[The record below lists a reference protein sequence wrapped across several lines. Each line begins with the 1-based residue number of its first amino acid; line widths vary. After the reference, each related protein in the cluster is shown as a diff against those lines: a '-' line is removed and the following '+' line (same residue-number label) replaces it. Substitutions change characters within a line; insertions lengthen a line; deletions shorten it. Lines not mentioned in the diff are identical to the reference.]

1 MNCTT
6 RTLAILLGM
15 LVSLWATAG
24 DLTKENI
31 EQRFKDRAVQV
42 GAARASG
49 DTVTIGDKLRD
60 VPAWPVYSEKNP
72 NAGPVFYVFETFD
85 LAPIPGFE
93 GTPMNLLVEMDA
105 NGKFVDVQVLRQ
117 HEPVFLGGLGP
128 AVFDE
133 YLKQYRGVSIK
144 QQIKINTGQSS
155 RSAGNVVGPN
165 TVVFDGISKATASI
179 RIANQSVLNSS
190 FAVARARLGFAGGAA
205 DSGPPAIV
213 KKVDFEKL
221 DFDTLIKRGY
231 MQRLALTNADVE
243 KLFVGTDGAGVDE
256 EALQHPNDVFL
267 ELFIANLNPPN
278 IGRNLLGDEAWKS
291 LQAHLQDD
299 RPAYWVA
306 TRGRYPLVD
315 DNFIPG
321 SSPAR
326 VELVQAD
333 LPVQLRDT
341 NRDYARVPGIAD
353 LNASLILAVAPLAGL
368 DPGKTM
374 DFRFSIT
381 RARGAILPVLTQ
393 KQVSLHYA
401 PATEFFE
408 FPPKPLPEWLMAWK
422 GRLLEIIVIF
432 VSLLVLTA
440 ALLWPRSVSLKPR
453 TLFWFRMGFLAF
465 TLVFIGWYSQGQ
477 LSIVQI
483 TGAIKSLVA
492 GAGLSSFLY
501 DPVSLLL
508 IAFTF
513 ISLVVWGRATFC
525 GWLCP
530 YGALQEFVGLLAR
543 ANKVPQFKIAGRR
556 WHLFSY
562 TRYAILAVLVA
573 AAAFVPNL
581 AARLVEVEPFK
592 TAITVG
598 FNREI
603 PYLVWAVGLL
613 LTGAFIYKFFCRFL
627 CPLGA
632 ALILGGKLRR
642 WNWLPRIEECGQ
654 PCQRCRNVCLYDAIE
669 PDGKIDYNECF
680 QCLDCVGIY
689 HDEKRCVPK
698 ILASRGKTI
707 RIRPLKSSNPAETIT

>member
-6 RTLAILLGM
+6 RVLAFLLGM
-15 LVSLWATAG
+15 LVSLGATAG
-24 DLTKENI
+24 DLTREDI
-31 EQRFKDRAVQV
+31 EKRFKDRAVQV

-72 NAGPVFYVFETFD
+72 TAGPVFYVFETFD

-133 YLKQYRGVSIK
+133 YLKQYRGISIK
-144 QQIKINTGQSS
+144 QQIKISTGQSN

-179 RIANQSVLNSS
+179 RIANQSVLNSA
-190 FAVARARLGFAGGAA
+190 FTVARTRLGFAGGATE
-205 DSGPPAIV
+205 SGPPAVV

-221 DFDTLIKRGY
+221 DLDTLIKRGY
-231 MQRLALTNADVE
+231 MQRLTLTNAEVE
-243 KLFVGTDGAGVDE
+243 KLFVGTDGAGTDE
-256 EALQHPNDVFL
+256 EGLQHPNDVFL

-278 IGRNLLGDEAWKS
+278 IGRNLLGDEGWKS
-291 LQAHLQDD
+291 LEAHLQDD

-315 DNFIPG
+315 DTFIPG

-326 VELVQAD
+326 IELVQSD

-341 NRDYARVPGIAD
+341 NRDYARVPGMPD
-353 LNASLILAVAPLAGL
+353 LNASLILAVPPLAGL
-368 DPGKTM
+368 DPGKPM

-393 KQVSLHYA
+393 KQVTLRYT
-401 PATEFFE
+401 PALEFFE
-408 FPPKPLPEWLMAWK
+408 FPPKPLPEWLQAWK
-422 GRLLEIIVIF
+422 GRLLEIILI
-432 VSLLVLTA
+432 
-440 ALLWPRSVSLKPR
+440 SVSLVLLTAVLLRPRAISVKPR
-453 TLFWFRMGFLAF
+453 TLFWFRMTFLAF

-543 ANKVPQFKIAGRR
+543 ANRVPQLKIAGRR
-556 WHLFSY
+556 WNLYSY
-562 TRYAILAVLVA
+562 TRYVILAVLVA

-613 LTGAFIYKFFCRFL
+613 LVGAFIYKFFCRFL

-642 WNWLPRIEECGQ
+642 WNWLPRIEACGQ
-654 PCQRCRNVCLYDAIE
+654 PCQRCRHVCLYDAIE
-669 PDGKIDYNECF
+669 TNGKIDYNECF

-698 ILASRGKTI
+698 VVYATKGKTI
-707 RIRPLKSSNPAETIT
+707 RLRPSRTES